1 MTPDSPDLRTEVDK
15 SRGLLKRIQLLVPG
29 YSGYRKLE
37 DLRAADELLR
47 GQISGILQQALISL
61 EQERAKLVNAGNFS
75 KLTEIGS
82 GISRLQQFQGEMLHS
97 QQGYSGIS
105 PAIRIGSDALSRL
118 YDYDLKFLN
127 NAERIRELSDFTSSV
142 DLGKSLDNILQEVEG
157 ARSSW
162 NERIMAIKKI
172 LLTTAGEQQ

>member
-1 MTPDSPDLRTEVDK
+1 MTSDSPDIKTGVDR

-75 KLTEIGS
+75 KLTAIGS
-82 GISRLQQFQGEMLHS
+82 GISKVQQAQGEMLHS

-105 PAIRIGSDALSRL
+105 PTIRIGSDALSGL

-127 NAERIRELSDFTSSV
+127 SAEKIRDLSDFTSSN
-142 DLGKSLDNILQEVEG
+142 DIGKSLENLLQEVEKT
-157 ARSSW
+157 RSSW
-162 NERIMAIKKI
+162 NERILAVKKI

>member
-1 MTPDSPDLRTEVDK
+1 MTPDGPDIKKDVDK

-29 YSGYRKLE
+29 YSGYRRLE

-47 GQISGILQQALISL
+47 GQISGILQQSLISL
-61 EQERAKLVNAGNFS
+61 EQERAKLVNDGNFS
-75 KLTEIGS
+75 KLTVIGS
-82 GISRLQQFQGEMLHS
+82 GVSKVQQFQGEILHS

-105 PAIRIGSDALSRL
+105 PTIRIGPDSLSGL

-127 NAERIRELSDFTSSV
+127 NAERIRELSDFTSSD
-142 DLGKSLDNILQEVEG
+142 DLSKSLVNLLQEVDR
-157 ARSSW
+157 AKASW
-162 NERIMAIKKI
+162 NERILAVKKI